1 VKDAAMEHDMTQVE
15 ARSAL
20 DTIERSRRRVI
31 DEIDMPRWYW
41 WGLAVGWIALGYVTD
56 LDHPWVTSAATLA
69 FGAIHASV
77 APRVIDGRHRT
88 DQLSVRRDVAG
99 RHLPR
104 LVIGALLGLAL
115 VTIAG
120 AVAAKADGAGHPVT
134 IASVLV
140 AVMIVLGGPQLVA
153 AYRRRAAA

>member
-1 VKDAAMEHDMTQVE
+1 MEHEMTQVE

-20 DTIERSRRRVI
+20 DAIERGRRRVI

-41 WGLAVGWIALGYVTD
+41 WGLALGWIALGYVTD

-104 LVIGALLGLAL
+104 LVIGALLALAL

-120 AVAAKADGAGHPVT
+120 ALAANADGAGHPVT

>member
-1 VKDAAMEHDMTQVE
+1 MEHEMTQVE

-20 DTIERSRRRVI
+20 DAIERGRRRVI

-41 WGLAVGWIALGYVTD
+41 WGLALGWIALGYITD

-69 FGAIHASV
+69 FGAVHASV

-104 LVIGALLGLAL
+104 LVIGALRALAL

-120 AVAAKADGAGHPVT
+120 ALAANADGAGHPVT

>member
-1 VKDAAMEHDMTQVE
+1 MEHDMTHVE

-20 DTIERSRRRVI
+20 DAVERGRRRVI

-41 WGLAVGWIALGYVTD
+41 WGLALGWIALGYVTD
-56 LDHPWVTSAATLA
+56 LDHAWLTAAATLA

-120 AVAAKADGAGHPVT
+120 ALLAEADGAGHPVT